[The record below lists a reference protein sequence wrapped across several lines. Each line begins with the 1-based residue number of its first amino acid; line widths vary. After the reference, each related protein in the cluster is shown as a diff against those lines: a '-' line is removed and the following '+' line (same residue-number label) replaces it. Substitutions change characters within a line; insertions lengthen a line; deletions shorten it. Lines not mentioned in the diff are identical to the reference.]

1 MNYLINQVLYG
12 KDKKVTSR
20 GSSRKKGAILLLI
33 VLVLAAC
40 ATVPHTGRRQLN
52 MVSDNQLN
60 SIALK
65 AFNEVVSKESVCK
78 DERFAQTVKQVSDRI
93 SKAAEAVDKPGFA
106 WDVRVIEKDTPN
118 AFCLPGGKIIVFT
131 GLMPYVK
138 NEAGLAAV
146 IGHEVAHAVARHGGE
161 RLTQQLAVKG
171 AVTAGGEILKGEDG
185 NLDQKS
191 RLLLAAVGMG
201 GTVGVILPYSRLHE
215 TEADRIGQIYMAS
228 AGYDPSESIRLWE
241 RMAKITKPP
250 IPEWLSTHPA
260 DGERVRKLNESLPE
274 AQKLY
279 AKAPAKYGLGMPL

>member
-1 MNYLINQVLYG
+1 MNYLINQVLYR
-12 KDKKVTSR
+12 KDKKVIFWGR
-20 GSSRKKGAILLLI
+20 LQKEAAILTLI
-33 VLVLAAC
+33 VMVLAAC

-65 AFNEVVSKESVCK
+65 AFNDVVSKEKACN
-78 DERFAQTVKQVSDRI
+78 DERFNQAVKQVSDRI
-93 SKAAEAVDKPGFA
+93 SKAAESVDKPGFA
-106 WDVRVIEKDTPN
+106 WDVKVIEKDTPN
-118 AFCLPGGKIIVFT
+118 AFCLPGGKIVVFT

-171 AVTAGGEILKGEDG
+171 AVTVGGEILKGEDG

-228 AGYDPSESIRLWE
+228 AGYDPTESVRLWE

-274 AQKLY
+274 AQKFY